1 MKRVVS
7 PLRVVLELS
16 KCKVEEGEVTA
27 RQDLNPTPKRQKKLK
42 PQAAQQPK
50 ATLASSTEPSPQEAD
65 GGRRG
70 PPPSRCAE
78 RVVGA
83 RLEGVFAQDD
93 SPESGGVQARHPC
106 AAHGPPRLVVCLP
119 ISIHGFSLLDHLL
132 RARLP
137 VRSRHLPQRWAGPAR
152 GRDAKGVRKGGGQ
165 GCGGGGQG
173 GGCAA
178 RG

>member
-1 MKRVVS
+1 MFLRSGMKSDS
-7 PLRVVLELS
+7 PLRVILELS
-16 KCKVEEGEVTA
+16 KCKGEEGENRRT
-27 RQDLNPTPKRQKKLK
+27 RKPPKKSRV
-42 PQAAQQPK
+42 A
-50 ATLASSTEPSPQEAD
+50 ATLDQAELNRAIATEAD

-152 GRDAKGVRKGGGQ
+152 GRDAKGVCKGGGQ